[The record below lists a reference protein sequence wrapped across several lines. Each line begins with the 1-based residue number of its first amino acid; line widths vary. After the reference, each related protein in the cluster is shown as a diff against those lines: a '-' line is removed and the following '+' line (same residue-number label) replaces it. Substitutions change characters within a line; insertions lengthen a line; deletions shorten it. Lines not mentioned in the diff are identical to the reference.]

1 MTSTFIAFL
10 MVLGGV
16 NNIDTANSFL
26 LPAPQVQQQI
36 QHIHQVKYYSYWQH
50 SGHDRCSLQTT
61 LHESNANDIVDD
73 IWEKSN
79 KSVPIDVESD
89 LMMNLIGDDDEDSVS
104 ESSKVI
110 LTCGAIAVLVAAG
123 VLAETMRNDLGLE
136 LSLEQLFNDPSNS
149 FDTILEALGTMDA
162 QKGMVYFAS
171 FYILAEI
178 LAIPAVR
185 VFFWFVIDLWKR

>member
-10 MVLGGV
+10 MVFGGGV
-16 NNIDTANSFL
+16 TNIDTANSFL

-36 QHIHQVKYYSYWQH
+36 QHRHQVKYYSYWRH

-73 IWEKSN
+73 IWEKSD
-79 KSVPIDVESD
+79 KSVSIDAESD

-110 LTCGAIAVLVAAG
+110 LACGTIAVLVAAG
-123 VLAETMRNDLGLE
+123 VLAVTMRNDLGLE

-162 QKGMVYFAS
+162 QKGMIYFAS

-185 VFFWFVIDLWKR
+185 DFFGL

>member
-1 MTSTFIAFL
+1 MSTFIAFL

-16 NNIDTANSFL
+16 TNIIDTANSFL
-26 LPAPQVQQQI
+26 VPAPQVQQKIQHRHQI
-36 QHIHQVKYYSYWQH
+36 QYYSYWRH
-50 SGHDRCSLQTT
+50 SGHDRCSLQT

-73 IWEKSN
+73 IWEKSD
-79 KSVPIDVESD
+79 KSVSIDVES
-89 LMMNLIGDDDEDSVS
+89 DDEDSVS

-110 LTCGAIAVLVAAG
+110 LACGTIAVLVAAG
-123 VLAETMRNDLGLE
+123 VLAVNMRNELGLE

-162 QKGMVYFAS
+162 QKGMIYFAS

-185 VFFWFVIDLWKR
+185 DFFGF